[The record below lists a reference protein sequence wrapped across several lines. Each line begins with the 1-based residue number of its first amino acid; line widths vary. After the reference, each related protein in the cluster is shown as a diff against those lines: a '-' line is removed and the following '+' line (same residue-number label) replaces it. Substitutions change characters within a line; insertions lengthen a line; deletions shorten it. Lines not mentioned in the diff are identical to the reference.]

1 MESGLSLGSNEG
13 DRVARLREAR
23 ARILAIPGVTE
34 LARSPLYETEPV
46 DVKPEHRDLK
56 FVNAVLVV
64 EADLL
69 PREWLAHAQRIEAE
83 MGRVREGRD
92 RNAPRPIDIDLLF
105 LGRHCIDSK
114 TLIVPHPLWAK
125 RRFVLRPLADIRP
138 DKILPGVQ
146 HSVAD
151 LLAGLKDTGENMT
164 RLPDEW

>member
-1 MESGLSLGSNEG
+1 MEAGLSLGSNEG
-13 DRVARLREAR
+13 DRIARLRDAR
-23 ARILAIPGVTE
+23 LRLLAIPGITE

-46 DVKPEHRDLK
+46 DVKPEHKDKK
-56 FVNAVLVV
+56 FINAVLVV
-64 EADLL
+64 EADLT

-92 RNAPRPIDIDLLF
+92 RNAPRPIDIDLLY

-125 RRFVLRPLADIRP
+125 RKFVLRPLADIRP

-146 HSVAD
+146 HTVKQILDALVTKEVMSPVEGD
-151 LLAGLKDTGENMT
+151 
-164 RLPDEW
+164 W

>member
-1 MESGLSLGSNEG
+1 MEAGLSLGSNEG
-13 DRVARLREAR
+13 DRIARLRDAR
-23 ARILAIPGVTE
+23 QRILAIPGITE

-46 DVKPEHRDLK
+46 DVKPEHKDKK
-56 FVNAVLVV
+56 FINAVLVV
-64 EADLL
+64 EADLT

-92 RNAPRPIDIDLLF
+92 RNAPRPMDIDLLY

-125 RRFVLRPLADIRP
+125 RKFVLRPLADIRP

-146 HSVAD
+146 HTVKQILDALVTKEVMGPVEGD
-151 LLAGLKDTGENMT
+151 
-164 RLPDEW
+164 W

>member
-1 MESGLSLGSNEG
+1 MEAGLSLGSNEG
-13 DRVARLREAR
+13 DRIARLRDAR
-23 ARILAIPGVTE
+23 QRLLAIPGITE

-46 DVKPEHRDLK
+46 DVKPEHKDKK
-56 FVNAVLVV
+56 FINAVLVV
-64 EADLL
+64 EADLT

-92 RNAPRPIDIDLLF
+92 RNAPRPIDIDLLY

-125 RRFVLRPLADIRP
+125 RKFVLRPLADIRP

-146 HSVAD
+146 HTVKQILDALVTKEVMSPVEGD
-151 LLAGLKDTGENMT
+151 
-164 RLPDEW
+164 W

>member
-1 MESGLSLGSNEG
+1 MEAGLSLGSNEG
-13 DRVARLREAR
+13 DRIARLRDAR
-23 ARILAIPGVTE
+23 QRILAIPGITE

-46 DVKPEHRDLK
+46 DVKPEHKDKK
-56 FVNAVLVV
+56 FINAVLVV
-64 EADLL
+64 EADLT

-92 RNAPRPIDIDLLF
+92 RNAPRPIDIDLLY

-125 RRFVLRPLADIRP
+125 RKFVLRPLADIRP

-146 HSVAD
+146 HTVKQILDALVTKEVMGPVEGD
-151 LLAGLKDTGENMT
+151 
-164 RLPDEW
+164 W